1 MQIIPIQAV
10 ENQAVTVTLAGQAC
24 QINLYAKLYGLFA
37 DLYVS
42 NTLVIGGT
50 LVLDRN
56 RLVRSTYLGFIG
68 DLIVYDTQ
76 GTNDPSFDGLG
87 SRYMLAYLEA
97 SELR

>member
-10 ENQAVTVTLAGQAC
+10 ESQAVTVTLAGQVC
-24 QINLYAKLYGLFA
+24 QINLYSKLYGLFA
-37 DLYVS
+37 DLYES
-42 NTLVIGGT
+42 NALVVGGI

-76 GTNDPSFDGLG
+76 GTDDPTYDGLG
-87 SRYMLAYLEA
+87 SRFLLAYLGA
-97 SELR
+97 DELV